1 MNFRDANG
9 KEVITRFTTDFATKS
24 MFYTD
29 SNGREMLKR
38 VRNSRPT
45 WNLTLEEPVAGNY
58 YPITSKLSIVDDA
71 RDLQLSLLTDRA
83 QGGSSLKDGQ
93 LEMMIHRNCLHD
105 DAFGVGEALDEIAF
119 DKGLVARGSH
129 FLVVGPHTN
138 KTGEIST
145 TAQERDIA
153 QRKVL
158 DAWVLISPAYN
169 DSSYLSQVRFLTIIT
184 GPGRKE
190 YIFHSPP
197 KGGGLLRLSRAFSAT
212 LTGRFGMGMVR
223 MGAEGRW

>member
-1 MNFRDANG
+1 VESDPRR
-9 KEVITRFTTDFATKS
+9 T
-24 MFYTD
+24 
-29 SNGREMLKR
+29 
-38 VRNSRPT
+38 SRGQ
-45 WNLTLEEPVAGNY
+45 LL
-58 YPITSKLSIVDDA
+58 PITSKLSIVDDA

-169 DSSYLSQVRFLTIIT
+169 DSSYLSQVRFVT
-184 GPGRKE
+184 
-190 YIFHSPP
+190 
-197 KGGGLLRLSRAFSAT
+197 LLQDQ
-212 LTGRFGMGMVR
+212 
-223 MGAEGRW
+223 EGRNTFFIPPRRGAGC

>member
-1 MNFRDANG
+1 VACGTHPQPVSSNVAPQKKMHLINFRDANG

-24 MFYTD
+24 TFYTD

-58 YPITSKLSIVDDA
+58 YPITSKLSIVDDS

-169 DSSYLSQVRFLTIIT
+169 DSSYLSQVRFVT
-184 GPGRKE
+184 
-190 YIFHSPP
+190 
-197 KGGGLLRLSRAFSAT
+197 LLQDQ
-212 LTGRFGMGMVR
+212 
-223 MGAEGRW
+223 EGRNTFFIPPRRGAGC